1 MIFTRYPVR
10 FTLPS
15 PAVFQRL
22 IQSAFL
28 IFCLHSGWKFYLYV
42 QWMTG
47 QSEIPMPRP
56 ASVEAFLPIAAL
68 MGIRRLLESG
78 EWDMVHPAGLAIFL
92 AALGMALLL
101 RKGFCGYVCPV
112 GFVSGLLN
120 RLGGRLKL
128 SKVPGP
134 RVDIML
140 SAPKYVLLAFFLYTV
155 FVGMDLRAV
164 EQFASNPYNFV
175 ADARMLTFFLD
186 PSALTLM
193 ILAVLAA
200 FGVFLRSAW
209 CRYLCP
215 YGALLGLLSWASPL
229 RIRRDTDACVQCGR
243 CSTSCPGGIPV
254 HLRGDVRSPECVGCM
269 RCQSVCPV
277 PGCVTLRVADRSVPF
292 WSIGLG
298 CVFLLLAVWLLADSQ
313 GLWHQNLPEN
323 MLRMLYRQAFSN
335 GA

>member
-1 MIFTRYPVR
+1 VR

-28 IFCLHSGWKFYLYV
+28 VFCLYSGWEFYHFVL
-42 QWMTG
+42 WMTG
-47 QSEIPMPRP
+47 QSEVPVPRP
-56 ASVEAFLPIAAL
+56 PSVEAFLPIAAL
-68 MGIRRLLESG
+68 MGLRRLIESG
-78 EWDMVHPAGLAIFL
+78 VWDVVHPAGLAIFL

-120 RLGGRLKL
+120 RLGRKL
-128 SKVPGP
+128 NLSRVPGP
-134 RVDIML
+134 RVDIL
-140 SAPKYVLLAFFLYTV
+140 LHVPKYALLAFFLYTV

-164 EQFASNPYNFV
+164 ERFSSNPYNFT
-175 ADARMLTFFLD
+175 ADARMLAFFVD

-193 ILAVLAA
+193 ILAGLAM
-200 FGVFLRSAW
+200 FGVLLRSAW

-215 YGALLGLLSWASPL
+215 YGALLGLLSWAGPM
-229 RIRRDTDACVQCGR
+229 RIRRDKDICVQCGR
-243 CSTSCPGGIPV
+243 CSASCPGGIPV
-254 HLRGDVRSPECVGCM
+254 HLKDDVLSSECVGCM
-269 RCQSVCPV
+269 RCRSVCPV
-277 PGCVTLRVADRSVPF
+277 PECVTLRVGGRSLPF

-298 CVFLLLAVWLLADSQ
+298 CVLLLLAVWLLADSQ

-323 MLRMLYRQAFSN
+323 MLRMLYRQAF
-335 GA
+335 

>member
-22 IQSAFL
+22 IQSAVL
-28 IFCLHSGWKFYLYV
+28 VFCLYSGWKFYHFV

-47 QSEIPMPRP
+47 QSEIPVTRP
-56 ASVEAFLPIAAL
+56 PSVEAFLPIAAL
-68 MGIRRLLESG
+68 MGLRRLLESG
-78 EWDMVHPAGLAIFL
+78 VWDAVHPAGLAIFL

-112 GFVSGLLN
+112 GLASGLLN
-120 RLGGRLKL
+120 RLGQRLKL
-128 SKVPGP
+128 SRVPGP
-134 RVDIML
+134 RVDAL
-140 SAPKYVLLAFFLYTV
+140 LHAPKYALLAFFLYTV

-175 ADARMLTFFLD
+175 ADARMLFFFLD

-193 ILAVLAA
+193 VLAGLAV

-215 YGALLGLLSWASPL
+215 YGALLGLLSWGSPL
-229 RIRRDTDACVQCGR
+229 RIRRDKDACVQCGR
-243 CSTSCPGGIPV
+243 CGASCPGGIPV
-254 HLRGDVRSPECVGCM
+254 HRRDDVRSPECVGCM

-277 PGCVTLRVADRSVPF
+277 PGCVTLRAGGREVPF

-298 CVFLLLAVWLLADSQ
+298 CVALLFAVWLLADSQ

-323 MLRMLYRQAFSN
+323 MLRMLYRQAF
-335 GA
+335 

>member
-1 MIFTRYPVR
+1 MIFARNPVR
-10 FTLPS
+10 FTLPA

-28 IFCLHSGWKFYLYV
+28 IFCLYSGWKFYHFV

-47 QSEIPMPRP
+47 QSEIPVTRP
-56 ASVEAFLPIAAL
+56 PSVEAFLPIAAL
-68 MGIRRLLESG
+68 MGLRRLLESG
-78 EWDMVHPAGLAIFL
+78 VWDVVHPAGLAIFL

-112 GFVSGLLN
+112 GLASGLLN
-120 RLGGRLKL
+120 RLGRKLKL
-128 SKVPGP
+128 ARVPGP
-134 RVDIML
+134 RVDAL
-140 SAPKYVLLAFFLYTV
+140 LHAPKYVLLGFFLYTV

-175 ADARMLTFFLD
+175 ADARMLAFFLD

-193 ILAVLAA
+193 VLAGLAV
-200 FGVFLRSAW
+200 FGVLLRSAW

-229 RIRRDTDACVQCGR
+229 RIHRDTDACVQCGR
-243 CSTSCPGGIPV
+243 CSASCPGGIPV

-277 PGCVTLRVADRSVPF
+277 PECVTLRVGGRSVPF

-298 CVFLLLAVWLLADSQ
+298 CVFLLLAVWLLADSL

-323 MLRMLYRQAFSN
+323 MLRMLYRQAF
-335 GA
+335 